1 MKNLKSNKMKKTTAE
16 ISILESNIELL
27 ELLLQMQKEFKIH
40 NFFAKETENCLLVC
54 LAGNQALKMKLKQ
67 RQDDADNLINN
78 CLN

>member
-1 MKNLKSNKMKKTTAE
+1 MKKTTAE
-16 ISILESNIELL
+16 ILILESNIELL
-27 ELLLQMQKEFKIH
+27 ELLLQMQKDYKIH
-40 NFFAKETENCLLVC
+40 HFFSKETENCLLVC